1 MGHRQL
7 RLSFIVVLFFQSI
20 IYLKGSNDSISL
32 PLPWQSRTFEN
43 GLQVVVRKDASL
55 PISVVNISIRAGSL
69 YESSKMSGWTALIAG
84 LMSGSNRMYPQRD
97 AFKQM
102 LLKESILH
110 DHFITPRS
118 VSFRFQGLSEK
129 TESMIAMLAA
139 ATQSPA
145 WNESEI
151 HDLKSRML
159 NQAEDEMKDPLYY
172 LRQTLEQKVWG
183 QEAHR
188 RNPAGIPTGLVRAD
202 SASLYAF
209 RKPFWVPY
217 RCVLIISG
225 PKETEE
231 LFALAYKYWGR
242 WLDAAQDPDIQFP
255 IPEWPEVKKSTLFIQ
270 HQENTRIPVFMAQ
283 WKVPTSA
290 IPNAELL
297 TELLNLRAGRFR
309 KAFQDTLKVLDL
321 EFQLSNGAMYCTL
334 VPEPKNYLR
343 HSTDSL
349 LLQFRRMCEPGFFTP
364 TEVEI
369 ARRNLYIR
377 QLKSQE
383 RISDKIGH
391 ITRVWADDDSQADLL
406 ADEENIRN
414 TAIRVFLKAPI
425 TAGYISNHTLGEIT
439 GMQDFFYAL
448 PDTANLAFS
457 LEGDTLMHIP
467 ELDTFLQHS
476 GYFLRWS
483 PALRLTLHVFIPS
496 KGMNDADW
504 ESLKASVSVLIR
516 QAWLKCP
523 EYIAERSMDVTFK
536 FIKDAEA
543 YIPGFVPVIETPES
557 EAPDAYQ
564 FYIIP
569 EYVPFD
575 HKTF

>member
-7 RLSFIVVLFFQSI
+7 RLGFILLLAFQTIS
-20 IYLKGSNDSISL
+20 YLKGSNDSLRL
-32 PLPWQSRTFEN
+32 PAPWQSRTFEN

-84 LMSGSNRMYPQRD
+84 LMSGSNRMYPTRD
-97 AFKQM
+97 SFKQT

-129 TESMIAMLAA
+129 TEAMIAMLAS
-139 ATQSPA
+139 ATQAPA

-151 HDLKSRML
+151 NDLKSRML

-183 QEAHR
+183 NEAHR

-202 SASLYAF
+202 SAGLYAF

-225 PKETEE
+225 PQEAEE

-255 IPEWPEVKKSTLFIQ
+255 PPEWPEVKNSTLFVV
-270 HQENTRIPVFMAQ
+270 HQENTKIPVFMAQ
-283 WKVPTSA
+283 WKVPNSA
-290 IPNAELL
+290 IPYAELL
-297 TELLNLRAGRFR
+297 TELLNLKEGRFR
-309 KAFQDTLKVLDL
+309 KAFQDTLKIVDL
-321 EFQLSNGAMYCTL
+321 EFQLSNGAIYCTL

-349 LLQFRRMCEPGFFTP
+349 LLQFRRMCEPGFFTAK
-364 TEVEI
+364 EIDI

-377 QLKSQE
+377 QLKSHE
-383 RISDKIGH
+383 RISDKMSYT
-391 ITRVWADDDSQADLL
+391 TRLWADDYTQPDLL
-406 ADEENIRN
+406 PDEEKIRN
-414 TAIRVFLKAPI
+414 SATQTFLKSPL
-425 TAGYISNHTLGEIT
+425 TAGFISNHTLTEIT
-439 GMQDFFYAL
+439 GMRDFFYEL
-448 PDTANLAFS
+448 PDTAKLTFS
-457 LEGDTLMHIP
+457 LEGDSLMHVP
-467 ELDTFLQHS
+467 QLDTFMQKS

-483 PALRLTLHVFIPS
+483 PASRLTMHVFIPS
-496 KGMNDADW
+496 KGMNDAHW
-504 ESLKASVSVLIR
+504 ETMKSNISVLTR
-516 QAWLKCP
+516 QAWLKSA
-523 EYIAERSMDVTFK
+523 EYLTERSMDVTFK
-536 FIKDAEA
+536 FIKDPEA
-543 YIPGFVPVIETPES
+543 YIPGFVPVSDIPASET
-557 EAPDAYQ
+557 PDAYQ

-575 HKTF
+575 QKTF